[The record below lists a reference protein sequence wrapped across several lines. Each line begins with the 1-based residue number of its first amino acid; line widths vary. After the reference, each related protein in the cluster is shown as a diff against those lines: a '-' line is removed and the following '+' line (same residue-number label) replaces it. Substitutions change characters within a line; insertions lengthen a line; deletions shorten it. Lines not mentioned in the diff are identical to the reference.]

1 MLAEFTL
8 YLQTGL
14 EHILD
19 IKGYDHILFVIALCA
34 VYQAADWKKLL
45 YLVTAFTIGHSVT
58 LALATL
64 HLISVES
71 SFVELLI
78 PITILLTCFVNFVQA
93 PNEKVVFSAQTRQ
106 NMLVRYVTALF
117 FGFIHGL
124 GFSNFLTSLLGS
136 SQNLAL
142 PLFSFNLGLEIGQ
155 LLIVLAF
162 LLLAVLA
169 NFVQIKRR
177 DWVLVISG
185 LVGGVALKLITE
197 RL

>member
-1 MLAEFTL
+1 MLSEFLL

-19 IKGYDHILFVIALCA
+19 INGYDHILFVIALCA
-34 VYQAADWKKLL
+34 VYQASDWKKLL
-45 YLVTAFTIGHSVT
+45 YLITAFTLGHSVT

-64 HLISVES
+64 HLLSVES

-93 PNEKVVFSAQTRQ
+93 PTEKAVFSAQTGK
-106 NMLVRYVTALF
+106 NMLVRYLTALF

-124 GFSNFLTSLLGS
+124 GFSNFLTSLLGNS
-136 SQNLAL
+136 ENLAL
-142 PLFSFNLGLEIGQ
+142 PLFSFNIGLEIGQ

-162 LLLAVLA
+162 LLLALLA